1 MKAKMDVDLVDAAK
15 RLEELVDRALAGE
28 VVNIIDGKWV
38 VRLLPEASSTDAVAL
53 VARDTSLPDPADKG
67 A

>member
-1 MKAKMDVDLVDAAK
+1 MDVDLVDAAK

-38 VRLLPEASSTDAVAL
+38 VGLLPEASSTDTVAL